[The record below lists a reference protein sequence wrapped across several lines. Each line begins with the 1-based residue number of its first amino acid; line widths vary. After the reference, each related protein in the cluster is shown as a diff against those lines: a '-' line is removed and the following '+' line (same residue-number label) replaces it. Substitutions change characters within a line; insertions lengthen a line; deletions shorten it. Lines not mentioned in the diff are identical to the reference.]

1 MTLKVMGTNFPT
13 QAAILWN
20 GAPLAT
26 TSVDANTLSGTIGS
40 SNIANPATV
49 QLQVQNTQTMQA
61 SPAVSLVIAPPS
73 ADGSSPLTISATSL
87 PQATVNS
94 LYTGTLSATGG
105 TSPYTWSI
113 TTGQLPQGLSLAA
126 NTGIISGT
134 PVSAGNYSF
143 GVTINDSGSSAQSAT
158 ATVSLVVAAAASTA
172 TPLTINSSTLSAGTI
187 GSGYTHNLQA
197 TGGTA
202 PYTWSIT
209 SGALPGGLTLSAATG
224 IIAGT
229 PTATGT
235 FNFTARVADAGN
247 PAQTISASLSIVIAP
262 VTLAITST
270 ALPAG
275 TQGTSYSRALQAVG
289 GASPYTWAISSGSL
303 PTGLTLSPSTGVI
316 SGTPTVSGNFSFGV
330 TVSDAGSPLQTG
342 TSTVTLSLVAAGAP
356 LAISSTSLPGGTS
369 NQPYLATLNAT
380 GGTAPY
386 AWALTS
392 GSLPSGLSLAATTGI
407 ITGKPAASG
416 TTSLT
421 FKVVDSSS
429 PAQNQ
434 SVTLSL
440 VVAPVPLALTTSTLP
455 SGTKATPYSSTLQA
469 SGGTTPYSWSITG
482 SLPPG
487 LTLAA
492 STGLIS
498 GTPTASG
505 TSNITATVTD
515 AASPKQTKSLALSLV
530 IAAAA
535 APTLTINATLPAG
548 TAGTAYSSAMTAT
561 GGTPPYTWSMS
572 GSLPSG
578 LTLAATSGVI
588 SGTPAVSG
596 PYNFTATVSDNG
608 TPVQTKSAAT
618 SISLASQTTA
628 SGPGTTW
635 YIRPDGGSRY
645 SANQPLGQCDGKA
658 DVAYSGSGTN
668 QHCAFNDYR
677 YLYDDKSY
685 GNSAWV
691 IAGGD
696 TVIIR
701 GGPWRVGFNQ
711 GTSSNDVWCYGGSGN
726 NACTNPTIPAGT
738 PTQHTRILGEN
749 YASCSAGNTTNK
761 SMLTEIF
768 GGFGVGTPMNLAG
781 AQYVDVQCLN
791 ITRHSQCVVHGSPQ
805 YPSGCNTGLP
815 TDDYDSVGI
824 VTDVHTHDLLMQDIW
839 DHGHTD
845 RGVKGPIGGTVT
857 CNRCDIAYNGMAGWD
872 FDDGS
877 GSNNGNG
884 TASLPGSIWNFNYST
899 IEWSGCNQEYPA
911 THTIPVI
918 SCYSQSSGG
927 YGDGVGTP
935 PGMCL
940 TANINHSAFNYNTQ
954 DGFDLGHIDTGSCSV
969 TINASQA
976 IGNSG
981 QTFKWGPNENPAVFT
996 NNFTLA
1002 NCLRLS
1008 ESIPGTPSTFNASLA
1023 DFCRA
1028 GSNLSFNFRQGGT
1041 ALLANNTIVGYQ
1053 PTTYDMQCWDASC
1066 SNSALT
1072 FKNNITLGY
1081 DNPATYSYGGQ
1092 VGGLGG
1098 LYFEQTIGTVTRS
1111 NNIWYGMRATSF
1123 SCPTG
1128 FPGEYC
1134 GDPLFVNEPTGQGPN
1149 FVSTELD
1156 NFNFAPSAGSPAMG
1170 AGSVISG
1177 VPNLL
1182 LDYNG
1187 VTRPNPPSIGAQD

>member
-1 MTLKVMGTNFPT
+1 M
-13 QAAILWN
+13 
-20 GAPLAT
+20 
-26 TSVDANTLSGTIGS
+26 
-40 SNIANPATV
+40 
-49 QLQVQNTQTMQA
+49 
-61 SPAVSLVIAPPS
+61 
-73 ADGSSPLTISATSL
+73 
-87 PQATVNS
+87 
-94 LYTGTLSATGG
+94 
-105 TSPYTWSI
+105 
-113 TTGQLPQGLSLAA
+113 
-126 NTGIISGT
+126 
-134 PVSAGNYSF
+134 
-143 GVTINDSGSSAQSAT
+143 
-158 ATVSLVVAAAASTA
+158 
-172 TPLTINSSTLSAGTI
+172 
-187 GSGYTHNLQA
+187 
-197 TGGTA
+197 
-202 PYTWSIT
+202 
-209 SGALPGGLTLSAATG
+209 
-224 IIAGT
+224 
-229 PTATGT
+229 
-235 FNFTARVADAGN
+235 
-247 PAQTISASLSIVIAP
+247 
-262 VTLAITST
+262 
-270 ALPAG
+270 
-275 TQGTSYSRALQAVG
+275 
-289 GASPYTWAISSGSL
+289 
-303 PTGLTLSPSTGVI
+303 
-316 SGTPTVSGNFSFGV
+316 
-330 TVSDAGSPLQTG
+330 
-342 TSTVTLSLVAAGAP
+342 
-356 LAISSTSLPGGTS
+356 
-369 NQPYLATLNAT
+369 
-380 GGTAPY
+380 
-386 AWALTS
+386 
-392 GSLPSGLSLAATTGI
+392 
-407 ITGKPAASG
+407 
-416 TTSLT
+416 
-421 FKVVDSSS
+421 
-429 PAQNQ
+429 
-434 SVTLSL
+434 
-440 VVAPVPLALTTSTLP
+440 
-455 SGTKATPYSSTLQA
+455 
-469 SGGTTPYSWSITG
+469 
-482 SLPPG
+482 
-487 LTLAA
+487 
-492 STGLIS
+492 IS

-505 TSNITATVTD
+505 TSNITATVAD
-515 AASPKQTKSLALSLV
+515 ASSPAQTKSVALSLV

-561 GGTPPYTWSMS
+561 GGTPPYTWSVS
-572 GSLPSG
+572 GGLPSG
-578 LTLAATSGVI
+578 LTLAATTGVI
-588 SGTPAVSG
+588 SGTPSVSG
-596 PYNFTATVSDNG
+596 PYNFTSTVSDNG

-618 SISLASQTTA
+618 SISLAAQTTA

-685 GNSAWV
+685 GNSGWV

-749 YASCSAGNTTNK
+749 YASCSTGNTTNK

-824 VTDVHTHDLLMQDIW
+824 VTDIHTHDLLLQDIW

-911 THTIPVI
+911 IHTIPVI

-940 TANINHSAFNYNTQ
+940 TANVNHSAFNYNTQ

-996 NNFTLA
+996 NNFTMA
-1002 NCLRLS
+1002 NCLRMK

-1066 SNSALT
+1066 SNSAIT

-1092 VGGLGG
+1092 VGGVGG
-1098 LYFEQTIGTVTRS
+1098 LYFEQTIGTATRS

-1128 FPGEYC
+1128 FPGEFC
-1134 GDPLFVNEPTGQGPN
+1134 GDPLLVNEPTGQGPN

-1170 AGSVISG
+1170 AGAVISG

-1187 VTRPNPPSIGAQD
+1187 LTRPNPPSIGAQD